1 MSRAPNNDLNS
12 VETNQGRGML
22 LQWFPQWWGWYK
34 TSDLQSPD
42 SLVISTTE
50 NNTITTTTTS
60 SMPKDQ
66 NQLEDEILN
75 ALSSGTVDNSLLK
88 RDTVFGKFNFTLK
101 KGVLDVCTTQN
112 SNEKIM
118 LQLQFQNL
126 LLDIET
132 RPRSGSHF
140 VGLSLGSVLLKD
152 FITENSEFPDLIKP
166 QTKEDALVSHNRRS
180 RGNSFLSGGSSNNP
194 SNNCSSTNLSA
205 LVSSEPIFQLNY
217 ERKPL
222 SHNTDYRLLIK
233 TQSLDIVYNIE
244 PIKWIV
250 DFVMKPYQ
258 MINTRKKIEAMKN
271 KTKMELIKNWETI
284 LEGDVSER
292 RTWTLEIDI
301 SAPQIIFV
309 ENFTLRNG
317 TVVVIDFG
325 RLQLTNYTNTLLNA
339 HVIENLTNTNVDV
352 SARKEDSDQE
362 SLCREQSEDEEAFMT
377 PCSTPPGSHASGDSP
392 TLCSA
397 LSDVYNSNNSNGNG
411 NDNGND
417 SAHELNDCNTLNER
431 SLHDKLYDRYKMD
444 LTDLQILVCKSNE
457 RWLFAS
463 AKGSSTL
470 HVLDRFSISLQVER
484 RAVYTTDPQYPN
496 LTIAGTLPKL
506 NAHINEHKITAI
518 TTMLNIISSSQIQ
531 SPHRTPNETLE
542 ESFPSESCDTTL
554 DNSEYLADTHIDPV
568 RSIENE
574 CEASKI
580 YILQFSIDQ
589 MSLEVQSRGRCIA
602 ELQVSGVKAAFS
614 KRPEDI
620 NITLSVHGLL
630 LVDAIQSFGP
640 DFELLI
646 ASHRHVGYVYS
657 IYQMCHF
664 FYLFFVILITHIV
677 WIAFR
682 VV

>member
-1 MSRAPNNDLNS
+1 MSRSPNNELEDLPAS
-12 VETNQGRGML
+12 QGRGML

-34 TSDLQSPD
+34 TPANELMNAQDTN
-42 SLVISTTE
+42 STTVD
-50 NNTITTTTTS
+50 TS
-60 SMPKDQ
+60 LPTPKDQ

-101 KGVLDVCTTQN
+101 KGCLDIL
-112 SNEKIM
+112 SNISGNDKLM

-126 LLDIET
+126 VLDIES

-140 VGLSLGSVLLKD
+140 VGLCLGSVLLKD

-166 QTKEDALVSHNRRS
+166 QIKDDEPVSLVRRTRNNAFS
-180 RGNSFLSGGSSNNP
+180 IGNLSGGG
-194 SNNCSSTNLSA
+194 STNTGISN
-205 LVSSEPIFQLNY
+205 SEPIFQLNY

-244 PIKWIV
+244 PIKWMV
-250 DFVMKPYQ
+250 DFVMKPHQ
-258 MINTRKKIEAMKN
+258 LINTKKKIEAMKN
-271 KTKMELIKNWETI
+271 KTKMELIKNWENI
-284 LEGDVSER
+284 LEGDLTER

-309 ENFTLRNG
+309 ENFTLKNG

-325 RLQLTNYTNTLLNA
+325 RLQITNFTNTAINGA
-339 HVIENLTNTNVDV
+339 TTTNNTSVDV
-352 SARKEDSDQE
+352 ANKHDDDLDS
-362 SLCREQSEDEEAFMT
+362 SLHRDQSEDDEAFMT
-377 PCSTPPGSHASGDSP
+377 PCSTPPGSHASDSP

-397 LSDVYNSNNSNGNG
+397 ISDVLDSTNSNGNG
-411 NDNGND
+411 TG
-417 SAHELNDCNTLNER
+417 SGSHHEVEFNALNER
-431 SLHDKLYDRYKMD
+431 SLHEKLYDRFKMD
-444 LTDLQILVCKSNE
+444 LTDMQVLVCKSNE

-463 AKGSSTL
+463 NKGSSTL

-496 LTIAGTLPKL
+496 LTVSGTLPKL
-506 NAHINEHKITAI
+506 NAHVNEQKIAAI
-518 TTMLNIISSSQIQ
+518 TTMLDIIYSTNIQTPHEETINLGKNFASDVISEDNIDGI
-531 SPHRTPNETLE
+531 PNTPDRNE
-542 ESFPSESCDTTL
+542 DATTATATPANAPQML
-554 DNSEYLADTHIDPV
+554 
-568 RSIENE
+568 NE
-574 CEASKI
+574 CEASKLF
-580 YILQFSIDQ
+580 ILQFSIDQ

-646 ASHRHVGYVYS
+646 ASHRHVG
-657 IYQMCHF
+657 
-664 FYLFFVILITHIV
+664 
-677 WIAFR
+677 
-682 VV
+682 

>member
-1 MSRAPNNDLNS
+1 MSRSPNNDLNS
-12 VETNQGRGML
+12 VETSQGRGML
-22 LQWFPQWWGWYK
+22 LQWFPQWWGWYSK
-34 TSDLQSPD
+34 SDAQTPD
-42 SLVISTTE
+42 STATNASVIDT
-50 NNTITTTTTS
+50 NVII
-60 SMPKDQ
+60 PKDQ
-66 NQLEDEILN
+66 SQLEDEILN

-101 KGVLDVCTTQN
+101 KGVLDICTCHGGV
-112 SNEKIM
+112 EKTM

-166 QTKEDALVSHNRRS
+166 QTKEDASVPHTNRRS
-180 RGNSFLSGGSSNNP
+180 RGSFLIGVASNSNN
-194 SNNCSSTNLSA
+194 NNSSTGSGLGLIN
-205 LVSSEPIFQLNY
+205 SEPIFQLNY

-233 TQSLDIVYNIE
+233 TQSLDVVYNIE

-258 MINTRKKIEAMKN
+258 QINTRKKIEAMKN
-271 KTKMELIKNWETI
+271 KTKMELIKNWENM
-284 LEGDVSER
+284 LEGDLTER

-309 ENFTLRNG
+309 ENFALKNT

-325 RLQLTNYTNTLLNA
+325 RLQLTNFTDTSNSGGALASGATA
-339 HVIENLTNTNVDV
+339 QA
-352 SARKEDSDQE
+352 SSRKDDPDLDSLHRD
-362 SLCREQSEDEEAFMT
+362 QSEDEDAFMT
-377 PCSTPPGSHASGDSP
+377 PCSTPPGSHASNDSP

-397 LSDVYNSNNSNGNG
+397 LSDVLDSNYSAGNETINGNMDDLEG
-411 NDNGND
+411 
-417 SAHELNDCNTLNER
+417 STLNER

-444 LTDLQILVCKSNE
+444 LTDLQVLVCKSNE

-484 RAVYTTDPQYPN
+484 RAVHTNDPQYPN

-506 NAHINEHKITAI
+506 NAHVNEYKIAAI
-518 TTMLNIISSSQIQ
+518 THMLNIISSSNIQ
-531 SPHRTPNETLE
+531 SPHRAPNENIEDSFAATE
-542 ESFPSESCDTTL
+542 PAIDSAGDSDSDGADGQSSKERRGESVRTVESD
-554 DNSEYLADTHIDPV
+554 I
-568 RSIENE
+568 
-574 CEASKI
+574 EASKVF
-580 YILQFSIDQ
+580 ILQFSIDQ

-620 NITLSVHGLL
+620 NVTLSVHGLL

-646 ASHRHVGYVYS
+646 ASHRHVG
-657 IYQMCHF
+657 
-664 FYLFFVILITHIV
+664 
-677 WIAFR
+677 
-682 VV
+682 